1 MTRRSE
7 AMILM
12 ISSEPAG
19 SCILSV
25 FSCGKAGKPDLNSYS
40 DLEKAI
46 IRICQ
51 KPTWYSGLPQQSRTR
66 AGAPTCSKKNFNLP
80 PYSPTFPRDR
90 NYDIELHFNKEIL
103 DWVVPGC
110 GGLNQRTLSLHLM
123 LRSKL
128 FPTMAS
134 IK

>member
-1 MTRRSE
+1 MSE
-7 AMILM
+7 ANLV
-12 ISSEPAG
+12 
-19 SCILSV
+19 L
-25 FSCGKAGKPDLNSYS
+25 
-40 DLEKAI
+40 
-46 IRICQ
+46 
-51 KPTWYSGLPQQSRTR
+51 W
-66 AGAPTCSKKNFNLP
+66 APMTVKNQGRSPYLFQKNFNLP
-80 PYSPTFPRDR
+80 PYSPPFPRDR